1 MNATSCAVGALL
13 SLGLLASGPAVA
25 ADVFSD
31 RLCPRASAPVTSYAT
46 LSKNENSSVD
56 SVIVAAREAIAAYE
70 LCGKEDLAGGA
81 SEGLHYTQVRQ
92 AQFYV
97 AIGRLQRLTNLR
109 DDARKSLQTAID
121 LTKDS
126 IDWTSSSQTI
136 FRSNNAGVGSGS
148 THAGAVLPS
157 TYHDGAV
164 TIRDAAKVE
173 IDRLANASAP
183 PVPATAAPSALK
195 P

>member
-121 LTKDS
+121 LTQKIRSIGHRRRKLSFGQTMPGLARARHTPARFCPRRITMVRSLSATLRKSRS
-126 IDWTSSSQTI
+126 IDWRTRLRP
-136 FRSNNAGVGSGS
+136 RSRRPRRRA
-148 THAGAVLPS
+148 
-157 TYHDGAV
+157 
-164 TIRDAAKVE
+164 R
-173 IDRLANASAP
+173 
-183 PVPATAAPSALK
+183 
-195 P
+195 